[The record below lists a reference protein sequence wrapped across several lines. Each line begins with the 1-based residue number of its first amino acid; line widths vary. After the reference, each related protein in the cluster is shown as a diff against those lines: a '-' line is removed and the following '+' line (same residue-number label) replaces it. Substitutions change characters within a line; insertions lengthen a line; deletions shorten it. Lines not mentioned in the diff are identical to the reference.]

1 MVKITL
7 KTNENERKKIARGGG
22 ANQELGLE
30 PRVYKRW
37 YRDTTT
43 KSKDVGGSEIM
54 IIDKKRRETRKERE
68 RTIVSEQVAERER
81 DRWRERDRYR

>member
-1 MVKITL
+1 M
-7 KTNENERKKIARGGG
+7 RGGGG

-30 PRVYKRW
+30 PRVYKLW